1 MTLFQ
6 FLQILLI
13 STINAVAQIFLKK
26 ADLKEITF
34 AVLANKMVWI
44 GAILYVSAFGLW
56 VKMIN
61 ELEMGVA
68 VPLMTGIMYALSL
81 FAAWYFFKEQMTV
94 VKIIG
99 VALIFAGILLL
110 AKK

>member
-1 MTLFQ
+1 MTFFQ
-6 FLQILLI
+6 FLQVLLI
-13 STINAVAQIFLKK
+13 STTNAVAQVFLKK
-26 ADLKEITF
+26 AELKEF
-34 AVLANKMVWI
+34 GWAVLTNKMVWI
-44 GAILYVSAFGLW
+44 GAILYIAAFGLW

-68 VPLMTGIMYALSL
+68 VPLMTGIMYVLSL

-94 VKIIG
+94 VKIIA

>member
-1 MTLFQ
+1 MNFSQ
-6 FLQILLI
+6 FLQVLLI
-13 STINAVAQIFLKK
+13 STTNAVAQVFLKK
-26 ADLKEITF
+26 AEIKEFNF
-34 AVLANKMVWI
+34 AVLGNKMVWI
-44 GAILYVSAFGLW
+44 GAILYVAAFGLW
-56 VKMIN
+56 VKIIN

-68 VPLMTGIMYALSL
+68 VPIMTGIMYVLSL

-94 VKIIG
+94 VKVVA